1 MNSCL
6 TTSLALLNKL
16 IIIIIIIIID
26 TYKTQYPL
34 IAQNALQYNNML
46 KTTKKKYTEKTIVR
60 YKKID

>member
-16 IIIIIIIIID
+16 ITIIIIIIIIIID

-46 KTTKKKYTEKTIVR
+46 KTTKKNTQ
-60 YKKID
+60 KKLL